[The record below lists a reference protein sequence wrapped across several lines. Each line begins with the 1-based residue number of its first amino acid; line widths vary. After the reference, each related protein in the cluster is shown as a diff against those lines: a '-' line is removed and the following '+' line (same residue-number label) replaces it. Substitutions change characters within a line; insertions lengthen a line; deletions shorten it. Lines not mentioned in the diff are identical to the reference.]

1 MTANNNDHYIAWE
14 EGEKMVYGLQYFCP
28 NNFDF
33 PITKVLTL
41 ATGPSDPV
49 NHPEDW
55 TRNPAWSLPSAEWK
69 IICNLGKVRKPALW
83 WLIV

>member
-14 EGEKMVYGLQYFCP
+14 EGEKMVYGLQNFCP

-49 NHPEDW
+49 NHPED
-55 TRNPAWSLPSAEWK
+55 
-69 IICNLGKVRKPALW
+69 
-83 WLIV
+83 